1 MLSLLIMYLNNP
13 IFPRNPMPDNDPIE
27 IKPVIETNNINF
39 VDLTNDGPVA
49 GQNPHAAY
57 IQFWNEF
64 LHKHKD
70 ALH

>member
-1 MLSLLIMYLNNP
+1 MCMFYQMEKLFSS
-13 IFPRNPMPDNDPIE
+13 NPMPDNDPIE
-27 IKPVIETNNINF
+27 IKPVVETNNINF

-57 IQFWNEF
+57 IQFWDEF

-70 ALH
+70 TLH